1 MLRALSTR
9 ISQYKYEKL
18 SEESSIGPL
27 IGGYKLTRS
36 RTLPVQ
42 VLGGRSSS
50 YKLSLKL
57 NLPALPAATL
67 LRPAAN
73 KGDSKSHP
81 LLSLFISRRKKRT
94 TSRPEFARYI
104 QYVKEGGLWDSSS
117 GVPVMYYK

>member
-9 ISQYKYEKL
+9 ISQYKYDRL
-18 SEESSIGPL
+18 ADESSISPL
-27 IGGYKLTRS
+27 IGGYKLTR
-36 RTLPVQ
+36 RTTLPVQ
-42 VLGGRSSS
+42 VLGGRSSCR

-57 NLPALPAATL
+57 NLPAL

>member
-57 NLPALPAATL
+57 NLPALPAAKK
-67 LRPAAN
+67 AAN

>member
-57 NLPALPAATL
+57 NLPALPAAKK
-67 LRPAAN
+67 AN
-73 KGDSKSHP
+73 SKSHP
-81 LLSLFISRRKKRT
+81 LFSLFTSRRNKRT

-104 QYVKEGGLWDSSS
+104 QYVKEGGLWDSNS